1 MKKLIFGALSLVA
14 GLLASDYVDG
24 LNAYKANDYQKAKE
38 LFEKACDSKN
48 ARACFN
54 LGFLYSKG
62 KGVSQDDQKASKL
75 WQKACDGN
83 DALACYNLGL
93 LYKKGQGV
101 KQNSQQAKTLFNKAC
116 YFGFQNA
123 CEYY

>member
-1 MKKLIFGALSLVA
+1 MKKLIFVALSLVA

-24 LNAYKANDYQKAKE
+24 LNAYKAKDYQKAKE
-38 LFEKACDSKN
+38 LFEKACDDKD
-48 ARACFN
+48 AKACLN
-54 LGFLYSKG
+54 LGLLYAKG
-62 KGVSQDDQKASKL
+62 QGVEQNYQKAREFL
-75 WQKACDGN
+75 QKACDGN

-101 KQNSQQAKTLFNKAC
+101 KQNSQQTKTLFNKAC

>member
-1 MKKLIFGALSLVA
+1 MKKLIFVALSLVA
-14 GLLASDYVDG
+14 GLLASDYVEG
-24 LNAYKANDYQKAKE
+24 LNAYKANDYKKAKE
-38 LFEKACDSKN
+38 IFE
-48 ARACFN
+48 
-54 LGFLYSKG
+54 
-62 KGVSQDDQKASKL
+62 
-75 WQKACDGN
+75 KACDGN

-101 KQNSQQAKTLFNKAC
+101 KQNSQHAKTLFNKAC